1 MIAMDKLRGAVLAII
16 LAWGW
21 KRAAIALVA
30 GALSALAMAPFN
42 AWPVLFLTFPVMVW
56 LIDGAGAG
64 RWRGVPAAAMA
75 GWWFGL
81 GYFVPG
87 LYWIGYAFLVDAP
100 TFAWLLPFAVL
111 GLPAYLALFTAL
123 GFALAR
129 LIWTRE
135 ATRVIALAASLTL
148 SEWLR
153 GQVLTGF
160 PWNAFGYAL
169 TEPLALAQTASLIG
183 LWGLTFLSVAIFAS
197 PAVLIDGN
205 TRGRRPWIAPVAA
218 LALLVAMG
226 IFGGVRLA
234 LQPTALVAKVKLRI
248 MQPNLQQDVKFNYA
262 AKAEV
267 MQKYLALSDRASGPQ
282 STGVRDASIL
292 IWPESAFPFFLT
304 READAMAQI
313 AELLPKGTILIT
325 GSVRAPDLPP
335 GVRITRAYNS
345 IYVIDH
351 DGSVLSVYDKVH
363 LVPFGEYLP
372 FQDWMEKLGFVQLTK
387 VQGGF
392 IAGAR
397 RRPMDVPN
405 APRMLPLICY
415 EAIFPGDVASRDDR
429 PGWMINLTNDGWF
442 GNSTG
447 PYQHLQQARVRAIE
461 QGLPMVRAANTGI
474 SAVIDPMGRII
485 ARLGLG
491 VEGVLDANLP
501 SAIAPTIYARV
512 GDIPAAVMVAIGLLV
527 VLRRRVIKRDLLT
540 CCMFILGFGYQQK
553 FRQVK
558 MPQLTD
564 RPSNSHSAPAHREQV
579 SSLLK
584 FSAFVPKLQSKI

>member
-1 MIAMDKLRGAVLAII
+1 VKNAVNLRGVGLAII
-16 LAWGW
+16 LSWGW

-42 AWPVLFLTFPVMVW
+42 AWPVLFLTFPVVVW

-64 RWRGVPAAAMA
+64 RLRGMPAAAMA

-129 LIWTRE
+129 LVWTRD
-135 ATRVIALAASLTL
+135 ASRVIALAASLTV

-153 GQVLTGF
+153 GHVLTGF

-169 TEPLALAQTASLIG
+169 TEPLALAQMASVIG
-183 LWGLTFLSVAIFAS
+183 LWGLTFVTVAIFAS
-197 PAVLIDGN
+197 PAVLIDGSS
-205 TRGRRPWIAPVAA
+205 RGRRPWIAPVVAV
-218 LALLVAMG
+218 LLLVAMG
-226 IFGGVRLA
+226 IFGVIRLA
-234 LQPTALVAKVKLRI
+234 LQPTTTVAKVKLRI
-248 MQPNLQQDVKFNYA
+248 MQPNLQQDVRFNYA

-282 STGVRDASIL
+282 STGVSDASIL

-335 GVRITRAYNS
+335 GVKITRAYNS
-345 IYVIDH
+345 IYAIDH
-351 DGSVLSVYDKVH
+351 DGSVLSIYDKLH

-392 IAGAR
+392 IPGAH
-397 RRPMDVPN
+397 RRPMEIPN
-405 APRMLPLICY
+405 APHMLPLICY
-415 EAIFPGDVASRDDR
+415 EAIFPGDVASSDDR
-429 PGWMINLTNDGWF
+429 PGWIVNLTNDGWF
-442 GNSTG
+442 GISTG
-447 PYQHLQQARVRAIE
+447 PYQHLQQARLRAIE
-461 QGLPMVRAANTGI
+461 GGLPMVRAANTGI
-474 SAVIDPMGRII
+474 SAVIDPLGRIV

-491 VEGVLDANLP
+491 VEGVLDSSLP
-501 SAIAPTIYARV
+501 SAIPPTIYART
-512 GDIPAAVMVAIGLLV
+512 GDIPAAIIVAAAFIFV
-527 VLRRRVIKRDLLT
+527 IRRRVAKR
-540 CCMFILGFGYQQK
+540 
-553 FRQVK
+553 
-558 MPQLTD
+558 
-564 RPSNSHSAPAHREQV
+564 AP
-579 SSLLK
+579 
-584 FSAFVPKLQSKI
+584 